1 MPPAALERLDVVA
14 GGAALAR
21 SSDGTEY
28 ESPPAWSAMA
38 DRRVQQRLNR
48 QRKGS
53 HRRVRT
59 KVRLA
64 RLYAGQ
70 RNLRLDFLHKVSVDL
85 VRRAGVISVE
95 ALTGAEPERE
105 RPALDADRVTLR
117 RMLAYKCER
126 YGRVLAAD

>member
-1 MPPAALERLDVVA
+1 M
-14 GGAALAR
+14 
-21 SSDGTEY
+21 
-28 ESPPAWSAMA
+28 
-38 DRRVQQRLNR
+38 NR

-53 HRRVRT
+53 YRRVRT

-64 RLYAGQ
+64 RLYTRQ

-85 VRRAGVISVE
+85 VRRAGVIGVE

-105 RPALDADRVTLR
+105 RPALDADRATLR

-126 YGRVLAAD
+126 YGRVLAAE